1 MASLT
6 AIFGNS
12 RADDGDS
19 EKLLELYWNRAELKK
34 EFASLRDETF
44 RLEKRIEE
52 HKGVE
57 ARIQQKLDHLENLL
71 LDPEWV
77 HSVVVHYQL
86 RALNESLTRKVM
98 RFAEQL
104 KQQREQ
110 REHGRL
116 LEAWQDKKNAEIEDI
131 AARIGEQRGQIQFLE
146 DQLQAVRQRY
156 SAMGAIARFFKK
168 RSVTR
173 ELDEIVSTIE
183 ARQAEEETLLQ
194 QLDETERS
202 EAPDTQGLTAG
213 QKRSINFMILS
224 FVQHVYLHFEEYGLA
239 SLVKEAGDKSVGA
252 IKYGTKQE
260 CDKLLERFGR
270 RARTFDSVGNFAD
283 ILKQRARLLSEKA
296 EFRDEGDVVPVPSSV
311 ATIYRIHDKRV
322 TDESDR
328 DLLRENY
335 WNVGSAMSL

>member
-1 MASLT
+1 VASLT

-12 RADDGDS
+12 RADDEDS

-34 EFASLRDETF
+34 EFASLREETF

-52 HKGVE
+52 HKGGE
-57 ARIQQKLDHLENLL
+57 ARIQQKLDHLESLL

-116 LEAWQDKKNAEIEDI
+116 LEAWQEEKDAEIEDV
-131 AARIGEQRGQIQFLE
+131 AARIGEQRGQLQFLE
-146 DQLQAVRQRY
+146 EQLQAARQRY
-156 SAMGAIARFFKK
+156 ASMGAIARFFRK

-173 ELDEIVSTIE
+173 ELDDIVATIE
-183 ARQAEEETLLQ
+183 ARQSEEQKLLE
-194 QLDETERS
+194 QLDDIENRA
-202 EAPDTQGLTAG
+202 APDTQGLSLS

-224 FVQHVYLHFEEYGLA
+224 FVQQVYLHFEEYDLA
-239 SLVKEAGDKSVGA
+239 NLAKEAGDKSVGA
-252 IKYGTKQE
+252 IRYGNKKE
-260 CDKLLERFGR
+260 CDTLMERFAR
-270 RARTFDSVGNFAD
+270 RARNFDSVGDFAD
-283 ILKQRARLLSEKA
+283 TLRQRAKLLSEKA
-296 EFRDEGDVVPVPSSV
+296 VFKNDDDVLPVPTSV
-311 ATIYRIHDKRV
+311 TTIFRIHEDRV

-328 DLLRENY
+328 NLLGQNY
-335 WNVGSAMSL
+335 WGVRDAVSR